1 MSEVDAGLVNVI
13 AWILLLAP
21 VLPLVVALLLSP
33 FFGSRNLALRER
45 AGVALR
51 DALLSGVI
59 ALLAATYLFGWTL
72 DPVLLFWLTVLA
84 YLSISAP
91 SAIWLT
97 LYLRGRF
104 A

>member
-1 MSEVDAGLVNVI
+1 MSEIDRGLVNII
-13 AWILLLAP
+13 AWALLLAP
-21 VLPLVVALLLSP
+21 ILPLTVAALLSP
-33 FFGSRNLALRER
+33 FFGSRNIALRER
-45 AGVALR
+45 AGIALR

-59 ALLAATYLFGWTL
+59 ALLAATFLFGWQL
-72 DPVLLFWLTVLA
+72 DSVLLFWLTVLA

-91 SAIWLT
+91 SAIWLV